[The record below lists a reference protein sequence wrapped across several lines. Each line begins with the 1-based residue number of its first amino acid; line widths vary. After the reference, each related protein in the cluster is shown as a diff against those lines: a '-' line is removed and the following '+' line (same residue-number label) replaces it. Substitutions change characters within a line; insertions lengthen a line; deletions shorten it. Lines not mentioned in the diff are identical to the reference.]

1 MKVIKQ
7 QNSDV
12 YKAPVEN
19 GEYKA
24 VGYFKQIQS
33 SSVIFQSDVPGTY
46 LIQIHEPG
54 EYDIK
59 LIGGGGGG
67 FYWRRYNF
75 TTTANGGSSAYI
87 HGRVILSAGEYQIH
101 IGKGGEGSTHYGSFG
116 INGEDSIFLN
126 NIAGGGEAALGTGG
140 GPGGE
145 ATVVSSGLTGENGIQ
160 GSTVG
165 WINSY
170 GAGGN
175 GSGDVNG
182 KNGYCE
188 IIKVN

>member
-7 QNSDV
+7 QNSDI
-12 YKAPVEN
+12 YKSPLVN

-24 VGYFKQIQS
+24 VGYFKQS
-33 SSVIFQSDVPGTY
+33 LPSSVIFQSDVPGTY
-46 LIQIHEPG
+46 EVKIQEPG

-59 LIGGGGGG
+59 LIGGGGAG
-67 FYWRRYNF
+67 YNLWGLSHRD
-75 TTTANGGSSAYI
+75 GGSGAYI
-87 HGRVILSAGEYQIH
+87 HGRIALSAGAYQIH
-101 IGKGGEGSTHYGSFG
+101 IGKGGVGSEFG
-116 INGEDSIFLN
+116 KDGEDSVFLN
-126 NIAGGGEAALGTGG
+126 NTAGGGIRGYNGG
-140 GPGGE
+140 AGGE

-160 GSTVG
+160 QSTSG

-175 GSGDVNG
+175 SYGDLNG

-188 IIKVN
+188 IIKAS